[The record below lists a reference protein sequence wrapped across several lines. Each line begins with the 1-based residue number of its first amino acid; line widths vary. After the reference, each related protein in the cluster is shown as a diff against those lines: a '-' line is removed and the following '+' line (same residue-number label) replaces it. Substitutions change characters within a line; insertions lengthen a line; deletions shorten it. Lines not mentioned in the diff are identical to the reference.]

1 MRLSDVIERIEAV
14 APFGTAESWDNS
26 GLLLGD
32 PGDEVRRVGVCLDAT
47 KASIEEASSRG
58 CDLLVTHH
66 PMIFPSLRR
75 IDRDS
80 IAARAIRS
88 AIGCGISVLCA
99 HTNWDRSDVGVNAVL
114 AGRLGLHGASPL
126 RGGENGFGRIGFLD
140 PLPFG
145 DFLGILRERW
155 TLSWVAGYGDAGRT
169 IRSAALCGGSGRDF
183 LRDAVESGA
192 DVFCTAD
199 LTYHDVMEARNY
211 GVCVALADHGEMERV
226 SMKRLAE
233 IIGGNDLPVDVL
245 VSEELGERLH
255 V

>member
-32 PGDEVRRVGVCLDAT
+32 PGDAVRRVGVCLDAT
-47 KASIEEASSRG
+47 KASIEQASSLG

-183 LRDAVESGA
+183 LRDAIESGA

-199 LTYHDVMEARNY
+199 LTYHDVMEARNS
-211 GVCVALADHGEMERV
+211 GVCIALADHGEMERV
-226 SMKRLAE
+226 SLKRLAE
-233 IIGGNDLPVDVL
+233 IIGGDDLPVEVID
-245 VSEELGERLH
+245 SEELGERLH

>member
-14 APFGTAESWDNS
+14 APFGTVESWDNS

-75 IDRDS
+75 IDRNS

-114 AGRLGLHGASPL
+114 AGRLGLHDASPL
-126 RGGENGFGRIGFLD
+126 RGGENGFGRIGFLN

-145 DFLGILRERW
+145 DFLGVLRERW

-183 LRDAVESGA
+183 LRDAIESGA

-199 LTYHDVMEARNY
+199 LTYHDVMEARNS

-226 SMKRLAE
+226 SMERLAE
-233 IIGGNDLPVDVL
+233 IIGGDDLPVDVL
-245 VSEELGERLH
+245 DSEELGERLH

>member
-14 APFGTAESWDNS
+14 APFGTVESWDNS

-114 AGRLGLHGASPL
+114 AGRLGLHDASPL

-183 LRDAVESGA
+183 LRDAIESGA

-199 LTYHDVMEARNY
+199 LTYHDVMEARNS

-226 SMKRLAE
+226 SMERLAE
-233 IIGGNDLPVDVL
+233 IIGGDDLPVDVL
-245 VSEELGERLH
+245 DSEELGERLH

>member
-75 IDRDS
+75 IDRNS

-183 LRDAVESGA
+183 LRDAIESGA

-199 LTYHDVMEARNY
+199 LTYHDVMEARNS

-226 SMKRLAE
+226 SMERLAE
-233 IIGGNDLPVDVL
+233 IIGGDDLPVDVL
-245 VSEELGERLH
+245 DSEELGERLH

>member
-75 IDRDS
+75 IDRNS

-114 AGRLGLHGASPL
+114 AGRLGLHDASPL

-183 LRDAVESGA
+183 LRDAIESGA

-199 LTYHDVMEARNY
+199 LTYHDVMEARNS

-226 SMKRLAE
+226 SMERLAE
-233 IIGGNDLPVDVL
+233 IIGGDDLPVDVL
-245 VSEELGERLH
+245 DSEELGERLH

>member
-183 LRDAVESGA
+183 LRDAIESGA

-199 LTYHDVMEARNY
+199 LTYHDVMEARNS

-226 SMKRLAE
+226 SMERLAE
-233 IIGGNDLPVDVL
+233 IIGGDDLPVDVL
-245 VSEELGERLH
+245 DSEELGERLH